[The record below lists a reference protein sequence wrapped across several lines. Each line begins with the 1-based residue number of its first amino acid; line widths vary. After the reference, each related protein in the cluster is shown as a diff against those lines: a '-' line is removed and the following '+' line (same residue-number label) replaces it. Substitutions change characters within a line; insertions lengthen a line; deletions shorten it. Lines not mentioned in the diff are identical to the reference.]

1 MSVCNCIL
9 STKKKEDEGKKVATG
24 MINGIVNLV
33 KVVTYQLND
42 NDLNH
47 VMDIHDFYQE
57 NKELCTADLTNGR
70 KVQVKITEYGP
81 EMLKSL
87 RRQSGF
93 SDDYLIKAFAPKEN
107 EGAMAKFGEGSGKSE
122 SFFFFTEDKQFVIKT
137 LKDEELDLLARKGVL
152 EKYFTYLKANPNSL
166 LARFYGIFTIKVKYM
181 KPINIIIMDNL
192 VGKHCEFM
200 TRMYDLKGSTFQRIT
215 HNPTSA
221 KTVRKDLNF
230 LEDRDYRLI
239 TKEPLQKELIKRMA
253 KDKEFLKS
261 CNLMD
266 YSLLVVFF
274 KKSGDCSQEESVSEH
289 GYLTPEENGVPGNNQ
304 MMQNNYLFDIAERD
318 EEEEIKE
325 GDIEGNA

>member
-1 MSVCNCIL
+1 
-9 STKKKEDEGKKVATG
+9 
-24 MINGIVNLV
+24 
-33 KVVTYQLND
+33 
-42 NDLNH
+42 
-47 VMDIHDFYQE
+47 
-57 NKELCTADLTNGR
+57 
-70 KVQVKITEYGP
+70 
-81 EMLKSL
+81 MLKSL

-192 VGKHCEFM
+192 VGKHSEFM

-304 MMQNNYLFDIAERD
+304 MMHNNYLFDIAERD

-325 GDIEGNA
+325 GDIEGNAQLIQNNNELMMRSPGTAVGRKNEILGNEEMSQNQRRKHRMNSEVEMRQLNS